1 MTDDIWK
8 LLENP
13 ALRLS
18 EELVAARM
26 KLAGVKLA
34 DDWGVKTPKSHPESG
49 FSPELIRRLAGG

>member
-1 MTDDIWK
+1 MNDEIQK

-13 ALRLS
+13 ALEFM
-18 EELVAARM
+18 EELIAARM

-34 DDWGVKTPKSHPESG
+34 ADWGVKTPKSHPEVG